1 MKKRRVKINF
11 GNLLLLLIVIGL
23 LGYSVYY
30 LYNYFD
36 DNGKDNPNEVDTKT
50 ENKMVKKLEDLGYT
64 TSDAEKIIVNL
75 DEDIINR
82 IDKKYD
88 NLAELS
94 QIKYFHFDNI
104 ERYEELIK
112 KLDYEIN
119 EVVMRV
125 NARIDKDFYTNIT
138 NVQDQNDPFVLV
150 NKYYSLSSDYV
161 PSDLINVGNG
171 QRMRKEAGEALMQM
185 INDIKQTGL
194 YLQAQSGYRSY
205 ELQSSLYNNYVAK
218 DGKEEAD
225 TYSARPGHSEHQT
238 GLAID
243 VSRDGT
249 LSKSFENTD
258 QFKWL
263 KENAHKYGFILRYPN
278 DKIYM
283 TGYDYEPW
291 HYRYVGV
298 EVATLIHN
306 EGITY
311 EEYMVKYKGAY

>member
-1 MKKRRVKINF
+1 MKRKKVKIHF

-23 LGYSVYY
+23 LGYTTYY
-30 LYNYFD
+30 LYNYFSGD
-36 DNGKDNPNEVDTKT
+36 KDKPNEVDTKY
-50 ENKMVKKLEDLGYT
+50 ENKLVKKLKSLGYT
-64 TSDAEKIIVNL
+64 ESETEKITVNLNEEIVN
-75 DEDIINR
+75 N

-94 QIKYFHFDNI
+94 EVKYFHIENI
-104 ERYEELIK
+104 DRYEELIK
-112 KLDYEIN
+112 NSEYDIS

-125 NARIDKDFYTNIT
+125 NTRIDQSFYTNIT
-138 NVQDQNDPFVLV
+138 NVQDQDDPFVIV
-150 NKYYSLSSDYV
+150 NKYYALSKDYV

-171 QRMRKEAGEALMQM
+171 QRMKKEAGEALIKMLD
-185 INDIKQTGL
+185 DIKNAGL
-194 YLQAQSGYRSY
+194 HLQAQSGYRSY
-205 ELQSSLYNNYVAK
+205 DLQSSLYNNYVSR
-218 DGKEEAD
+218 DGKEQAD

-243 VSRDGT
+243 VSKDGT
-249 LSKSFENTD
+249 LSKAFENTD

-263 KENAHKYGFILRYPN
+263 KENAHKYGFILRYPS

-291 HYRYVGV
+291 HYRYVGI
-298 EVATLIHN
+298 EAATLIKN